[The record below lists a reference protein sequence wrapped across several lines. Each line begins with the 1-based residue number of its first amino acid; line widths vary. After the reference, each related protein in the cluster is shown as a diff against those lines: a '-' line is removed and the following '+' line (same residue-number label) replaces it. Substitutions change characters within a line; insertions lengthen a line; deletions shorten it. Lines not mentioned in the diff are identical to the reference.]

1 MAEAVY
7 LLCSLTSLG
16 CAVLL
21 TRQYVRRR
29 APLLLWSAICFFGL
43 TLNNVLL
50 FLDFVVYPTVN
61 LSLVR
66 GATAVASLL
75 VLIYGLVWDAR

>member
-21 TRQYVRRR
+21 ARQYSRSR
-29 APLLLWSAICFFGL
+29 ARLLLWSAICFSGL

-61 LSLVR
+61 LSLAR
-66 GATAVASLL
+66 GATAIVSLM
-75 VLIYGLVWDAR
+75 VLIHGLVWDAR